1 MQRGLLLG
9 AGAIILIAGG
19 ALALRAVSHH
29 QVTGAA
35 EQKVDHELAELL
47 SGASITHG
55 PIVEDGLT
63 GTATVHDLSVAR
75 AGGESWTAATMV
87 LSGVHAAAL
96 RDVFDPANYPNGHPA
111 WTDRR
116 RLLGDVTLN
125 TVRVSMAGDRP
136 GDQPGELTIGKA
148 ELHGLRGRPFALPP
162 TAQNR
167 VQPGFAADAAL
178 AFAYDSES
186 VTDVAVSL
194 QGSNPVKMSIAS
206 AGGSGYDAG
215 KLAALD
221 VKSLTL
227 DGSTGPKHTPAHLS
241 IGALGLKGADATA
254 LLAAIQA
261 GGASSALTKF
271 SYGAADGSDI
281 ALRAS
286 PGPALSVHD
295 FHIMQ
300 GAPDSAGASEAHGV
314 LTGMTLGVGD
324 MPIPPSTAASIAA
337 FGMNAITM
345 DITAARTS
353 RADGSTGFR
362 DDITLHDLGTL
373 HLSGSISGYVA
384 PAGASPSPAAA
395 IAGLMGTTIQNATLA
410 WDDRSL
416 TSRIFKV
423 AADQSHTT
431 PALVRAQLAIP
442 LLALGVLLPEQ
453 PDAADQLTHFLD
465 NPHQLTV
472 TLNPPEKMTLGQVA
486 QAPATQRAQLLG
498 VHVSSQ

>member
-75 AGGESWTAATMV
+75 ADGESWTAATMV

-116 RLLGDVTLN
+116 KLLGDVTLN
-125 TVRVSMAGDRP
+125 TVRVSMT

-148 ELHGLRGRPFALPP
+148 ELHGLRGRPFAQPP

-167 VQPGFAADAAL
+167 TQPGFAADAAL
-178 AFAYDSES
+178 AFAYDSERITNLAAS
-186 VTDVAVSL
+186 MQET
-194 QGSNPVKMSIAS
+194 NPVKMTIAS
-206 AGGSGYDAG
+206 ASGSGYDSG

-221 VKSLTL
+221 VASLTL
-227 DGSTGPKHTPAHLS
+227 DGSTGPKHTPAHLT

-261 GGASSALTKF
+261 GGATSAFSKF

-281 ALRAS
+281 ALQAN
-286 PGPALSVHD
+286 PGPAISLHG
-295 FHIMQ
+295 FHIVQ
-300 GAPDSAGASEAHGV
+300 GAPDGAGASEAHGM

-345 DITAARTS
+345 DINAARTS
-353 RADGSTGFR
+353 RADGSTGFH

-373 HLSGSISGYVA
+373 HLSGSFSGYVQ
-384 PAGASPSPAAA
+384 PAGPAASPAAA
-395 IAGLMGTTIQNATLA
+395 IAGLMGTTIQQATLV
-410 WDDRSL
+410 WDDASL

-423 AADQSHTT
+423 VADQSHTT
-431 PALVRAQLAIP
+431 PALMRAQLAIP
-442 LLALGVLLPEQ
+442 IVALSVMLPEQ
-453 PDAADQLTHFLD
+453 PDAADQLTRFLD
-465 NPHQLTV
+465 NPHQLTI

-498 VHVSSQ
+498 ARIVSR

>member
-1 MQRGLLLG
+1 MQRSLLLG
-9 AGAIILIAGG
+9 AGAVILIAGG

-63 GTATVHDLSVAR
+63 GTATVHDLAVTR
-75 AGGESWTAATMV
+75 PGGESWTAATMV

-96 RDVFDPANYPNGHPA
+96 RDVFDPANYPSGHPA

-116 RLLGDVTLN
+116 RLLGDVTLTN
-125 TVRVSMAGDRP
+125 VRVSVT
-136 GDQPGELTIGKA
+136 GDQPGVLTIGKA
-148 ELHGLRGRPFALPP
+148 ELHGLRGRPFAQPP

-167 VQPGFAADAAL
+167 AQPGFATDAAL
-178 AFAYDSES
+178 AFAYDSERI
-186 VTDVAVSL
+186 TGLAASL
-194 QGSNPVKMSIAS
+194 QGPNPFRLTIAS
-206 AGGSGYDAG
+206 GSASGYDSG

-221 VKSLTL
+221 VNALVFDRSVGGKH
-227 DGSTGPKHTPAHLS
+227 GPVHMA
-241 IGALGLKGADATA
+241 IGAIGLKGADATG
-254 LLAAIQA
+254 LLAAVQA
-261 GGASSALTKF
+261 GATSAALGKF
-271 SYGAADGSDI
+271 SYGTVDASAM
-281 ALRAS
+281 ALQVS

-295 FHIMQ
+295 IHLEQ
-300 GAPDSAGASEAHGV
+300 GRQGGAGAPESRGV
-314 LTGMTLGVGD
+314 LTGMTMGLGD
-324 MPIPPSTAASIAA
+324 MAVSPSAAASIAA

-345 DITAARTS
+345 DITAARTGQ
-353 RADGSTGFR
+353 ADGSTGFR
-362 DDITLHDLGTL
+362 DDITLHDLGTM
-373 HLSGSISGYVA
+373 HVNGSFSGYVQ
-384 PAGASPSPAAA
+384 PTGPQPSPAAA
-395 IAGLMGTTIQNATLA
+395 IASLMGVTLQQATVV
-410 WDDRSL
+410 WDDNSL

-423 AADQSHTT
+423 VAAQSNTT

-442 LLALGVLLPEQ
+442 IVALSVMLPGQ

-472 TLNPPEKMTLGQVA
+472 TLNPPEKMTLGQVV

-498 VHVSSQ
+498 LHVSSQ

>member
-9 AGAIILIAGG
+9 AGAIVLIAGG

-35 EQKVDHELAELL
+35 EQKVDQELAELL

-63 GTATVHDLSVAR
+63 GTATVHDLAVAR
-75 AGGESWTAATMV
+75 PGGESWTAATMV

-96 RDVFDPANYPNGHPA
+96 RDVFDPAHYPNGHPA

-116 RLLGDVTLN
+116 KLLGDVTLN
-125 TVRVSMAGDRP
+125 TVHVSIA

-167 VQPGFAADAAL
+167 GQPGFAADAAL
-178 AFAYDSES
+178 AFAYDSERITS
-186 VTDVAVSL
+186 LAVSE
-194 QGSNPVKMSIAS
+194 QGASPARMTIAS
-206 AGGSGYDAG
+206 VGGSGYDSG

-221 VKSLTL
+221 VASMTL

-241 IGALGLKGADATA
+241 IGGLGLKGADATA
-254 LLAAIQA
+254 LLAAVQS
-261 GGASSALTKF
+261 GGAPAALSKF
-271 SYGAADGSDI
+271 SYGSADGSDI
-281 ALRAS
+281 ALQAS
-286 PGPALSVHD
+286 PGPALSIHD
-295 FHIMQ
+295 FHIVQ
-300 GAPDSAGASEAHGV
+300 GAADSAGASEAHGT
-314 LTGMTLGVGD
+314 LSGLTLGVGD
-324 MPIPPSTAASIAA
+324 MPVPPSTAANIAA

-345 DITAARTS
+345 DITAS
-353 RADGSTGFR
+353 RNGHADGSTGFR
-362 DDITLHDLGTL
+362 EDVTLHDLGTL
-373 HLSGSISGYVA
+373 HLTGTVSGYVA
-384 PAGASPSPAAA
+384 PAGPSASPAAA
-395 IAGLMGTTIQNATLA
+395 LAGLMGVTIQNATLA
-410 WDDRSL
+410 WDDASL
-416 TSRIFKV
+416 TGRIFKV
-423 AADQSHTT
+423 VAEQSHTT
-431 PALVRAQLAIP
+431 PALVRAQLAMPIV
-442 LLALGVLLPEQ
+442 ALSVLLPEQ

-465 NPHQLTV
+465 NPRKLTI

-486 QAPATQRAQLLG
+486 AAPAAQRAQLLG

>member
-9 AGAIILIAGG
+9 AGAVILIAGG

-63 GTATVHDLSVAR
+63 GTATVHDLAVAR

-116 RLLGDVTLN
+116 KLLGDVTLN
-125 TVRVSMAGDRP
+125 AVHVSAM
-136 GDQPGELTIGKA
+136 GDQPGELTIEKA

-167 VQPGFAADAAL
+167 AQPGFRADAAL
-178 AFAYDSES
+178 AFAYDSERI
-186 VTDVAVSL
+186 TNLAVSV
-194 QGSNPVKMSIAS
+194 QGASPVKLSIAS
-206 AGGSGYDAG
+206 AGGGGYDSG

-221 VKSLTL
+221 VASLRL
-227 DGSTGPKHTPAHLS
+227 DGSTGPKHTSVRLAV
-241 IGALGLKGADATA
+241 GALGLKGADATA
-254 LLAAIQA
+254 LLAAVPS
-261 GGASSALTKF
+261 GGASAALTKF
-271 SYGAADGSDI
+271 NYGSAEGSDI
-281 ALRAS
+281 ALQAS
-286 PGPALSVHD
+286 PGPALSIHD
-295 FHIMQ
+295 FHIRQ
-300 GAPDSAGASEAHGV
+300 GTPDSAGLSEAEGT

-324 MPIPPSTAASIAA
+324 MPISPSTAASIAA

-345 DITAARTS
+345 DISASRTGH
-353 RADGSTGFR
+353 ADGSTGFR
-362 DDITLHDLGTL
+362 DDLTLHDLGVL
-373 HLSGSISGYVA
+373 HLSGSLSGYVQ
-384 PAGASPSPAAA
+384 PTGPSASPADALAA
-395 IAGLMGTTIQNATLA
+395 LMGVTIQNATLV

-416 TSRIFKV
+416 TGRVFKV
-423 AADQSHTT
+423 VADESHTT

-442 LLALGVLLPEQ
+442 LVALGVLLPEQ

-472 TLNPPEKMTLGQVA
+472 TMNPPQKVTLGQVA
-486 QAPATQRAQLLG
+486 QAPATQQAQLLG
-498 VHVSSQ
+498 VHVSSR